1 MKKSITILL
10 VLVASYGW
18 SQTYKTKFDES
29 LSSQGINTVIV
40 SNVYGAVDIQ
50 GTGGDQIDIVA
61 DVVMRGNNDDQLQK
75 LKNGVTLGVERLS
88 DTLLIYSKVAWL
100 CDRYLC
106 KKNCHFRW
114 DSDEDGEFNF
124 DFAVNLPEGL
134 NVEAATVNDGDIQ
147 VIDVS
152 GRVSV
157 DNVNGSIH
165 LLRVSNVVKATT
177 INGELTAQF
186 NRAPTVP
193 GRFYALNGD
202 ITSEFPNDLSA
213 DIGFKSFNGEF
224 FTDFEF
230 AKSNSPAV
238 LKVNDS
244 RSGTKYKLEEKS
256 AISVGGG
263 GVALM
268 FETLNGNMYVKRK

>member
-18 SQTYKTKFDES
+18 CQTYKTRFDES
-29 LSSQGINTVIV
+29 LAAQGINTVII
-40 SNVYGAVDIQ
+40 SNVYGAIDIQ
-50 GTGGDQIDIVA
+50 GNYGDQIDVVA
-61 DVVMRGNNDDQLQK
+61 DVVMRGNNDEQLQK

-106 KKNCHFRW
+106 KKNCNFRW

-165 LLRVSNVVKATT
+165 LLGVSNVVKATT

-213 DIGFKSFNGEF
+213 DIAFKSFNGEF
-224 FTDFEF
+224 FTDFPF
-230 AKSNSPAV
+230 ARSEKASE
-238 LKVNDS
+238 LKVRES
-244 RSGTKYKLEEKS
+244 GSGTKYKLEEKS
-256 AISVGGG
+256 GISVGGG
-263 GVALM
+263 GIELK

>member
-1 MKKSITILL
+1 MKKYITALL
-10 VLVASYGW
+10 LLISSYGW
-18 SQTYKTKFDES
+18 CQTYKTTFEES
-29 LSSQGINTVIV
+29 LSAQGINTVIV

-50 GTGGDQIDIVA
+50 GTKGGQIDISA
-61 DVVMRGNNDDQLQK
+61 DVFMSGNDDKQLEK
-75 LKNGVTLGVERLS
+75 LKNGVTLGMEWLS

-124 DFAVNLPEGL
+124 NFSVSLPEGL
-134 NVEAATVNDGDIQ
+134 NVEAATVNDGDINLFD
-147 VIDVS
+147 IS

-157 DNVNGSIH
+157 DNVNGSIN
-165 LLRVSNVVKATT
+165 LDGVSNVVKAST

-186 NRAPTVP
+186 NKSPTLP
-193 GRFYALNGD
+193 GSFYALNGD

-213 DIGFKSFNGEF
+213 DIDFKSFNGEF
-224 FTDFEF
+224 FTDFAF
-230 AKSNSPAV
+230 AQSDKTSE
-238 LKVNDS
+238 LKVSES

-256 AISVGGG
+256 GISVGGG
-263 GVALM
+263 GVELK